1 MRAIHHV
8 KGVIHKNRKRKEE
21 TVKQEWRIQ
30 GKTGDFKG
38 IGKKYGIDQVIARII
53 RNRGVETEAQF
64 EEYLKGDI
72 PSLHSPHLMKDMDRA
87 AQLVKQAI
95 EEGLSIRIIGD
106 YDIDG
111 INSIYILYSG
121 LKRLNANVDY
131 VVPHRV
137 TDGYGINERLIKE
150 AKDAGREL
158 LITCDNGIAAYSPV
172 EYAKSLGMRVI
183 ITDHHDI
190 PFEEAD
196 GGKRYLIPPADA
208 VVDPKQ
214 KDCAYPWKKICGAVV
229 AYKLIQ
235 ALFELYERPKEEILG
250 YLEYA
255 AIATVGDVV
264 DLQGENRII
273 VKCGLKKLRKGEN
286 PGLNALINV
295 NKLDREH
302 ISAYHVGFVLGPCLN
317 ASGRLESAMQAVRL
331 LLAQDRSE
339 AETAAGDLL
348 ALNEERKELTR
359 RGVGEALQMIENSG
373 LKQDMVLVLYLP
385 ECHESIVGIIAGRI
399 REKYNKPV
407 IVFAPGENC
416 LKGSGRSIEGY
427 NMFEKLSECK
437 ELLTRFGG
445 HPMAA
450 GMSIPPENLEP
461 LRRKL
466 NENCGLTEKELTL
479 RVWIDV
485 PMPFEYITEELIGQ
499 LSLLEPFGKGNEKP
513 VFAERGLTVK
523 RLYHMGKENQYTRM
537 VLGKDNGFT
546 MEAVM
551 FCIDGLA
558 EEAYLKGKKINVL
571 YYPSVN
577 EYQGRRTI
585 QAVINGVAE
594 CAAVHDT

>member
-1 MRAIHHV
+1 M
-8 KGVIHKNRKRKEE
+8 
-21 TVKQEWRIQ
+21 KQEWRIQ
-30 GKTGDFKG
+30 GKTADFKG
-38 IGKKYGIDQVIARII
+38 IGERYGIDQVIARII
-53 RNRGVETEAQF
+53 RNREVVTEEQF
-64 EEYLKGDI
+64 EEYLRGDV
-72 PSLHSPHLMKDMDRA
+72 SYLHSPHLMKDMDRA
-87 AQLVKQAI
+87 AELVGRALR
-95 EEGLSIRIIGD
+95 ERTPIRIIGD

-121 LKRLNANVDY
+121 LKRLGADVDY

-137 TDGYGINERLIKE
+137 ADGYGINERLVKE
-150 AKDAGREL
+150 AWEAGKGL
-158 LITCDNGIAAYSPV
+158 LITCDNGIAAYSSV
-172 EYAKSLGMRVI
+172 EYAKSLGMGVI
-183 ITDHHDI
+183 VTDHHDI
-190 PFEEAD
+190 PFEEEK
-196 GGKRYLIPPADA
+196 GRRRYLIPPADA

-214 KDCAYPWKKICGAVV
+214 EECAYPWKKICGAVV
-229 AYKLIQ
+229 VYKLIQ
-235 ALFELYERPKEEILG
+235 VLFEQQKRPEEEILN

-264 DLQGENRII
+264 ELQGENRTI
-273 VKCGLKKLRKGEN
+273 VRLGLKRLSLGLN
-286 PGLNALINV
+286 PGLNALIDV
-295 NKLDREH
+295 NKLDRRH

-317 ASGRLESAMQAVRL
+317 ASGRLESAARAVEL
-331 LLAQDRSE
+331 LLAQDRRE
-339 AETAAGDLL
+339 AELGAGELL
-348 ALNEERKELTR
+348 ALNEERKGLTK
-359 RGVGEALQMIENSG
+359 RGVDKALELIESTE

-385 ECHESIVGIIAGRI
+385 GCHESIVGIIAGRI

-407 IVFAPGENC
+407 IVFADGENC

-437 ELLTRFGG
+437 ELLDRFGG

-450 GMSIPPENLEP
+450 GMSILPEKLEP

-466 NENCGLTEKELTL
+466 NENCGLTEKELIH
-479 RVWIDV
+479 RIWIDV

-523 RLYHMGKENQYTRM
+523 RLSHMGKENQYTRM
-537 VLGKDNGFT
+537 TLCKDSGFT

-551 FCIDGLA
+551 FGIDDLA

-577 EYQGRRTI
+577 EYQGRRRV
-585 QAVINGVAE
+585 QAVINGVAPW
-594 CAAVHDT
+594 VSGT

>member
-1 MRAIHHV
+1 M
-8 KGVIHKNRKRKEE
+8 
-21 TVKQEWRIQ
+21 KQEWRIQ
-30 GKTGDFKG
+30 GKTADFKG
-38 IGKKYGIDQVIARII
+38 IGEKYGIDQVIARII

-72 PSLHSPHLMKDMDRA
+72 AALHSPHLMKDMDRA
-87 AQLVKQAI
+87 AQLVKQAV
-95 EEGLSIRIIGD
+95 EEGLPIRIIGD

-150 AKDAGREL
+150 AKDAGREF
-158 LITCDNGIAAYSPV
+158 LITCDNGIAAYAPV
-172 EYAKSLGMRVI
+172 EYARSLGMRVI

-214 KDCAYPWKKICGAVV
+214 EDCAYPWKKICGAVV

-235 ALFELYERPKEEILG
+235 ALFELYERPKEEILD

-273 VKCGLKKLRKGEN
+273 VKCGLEKLRKGEN

-317 ASGRLESAMQAVRL
+317 ASGRLESAMQAVGL
-331 LLAQDRSE
+331 LLTQDRNK

-359 RGVGEALQMIENSG
+359 RGVSEALRLIENTG

-466 NENCGLTEKELTL
+466 NENCGLTEKELIL

-537 VLGKDNGFT
+537 VLCKDSGFT

-551 FCIDGLA
+551 FCIDDLA

-577 EYQGRRTI
+577 EYQGRRTV
-585 QAVINGVAE
+585 QVVINGVAE